1 LTQELHSLSRLKNSG
16 SVHAFPL
23 QFRFVRRKEI
33 QGLQVRLS
41 ETLPEFL
48 KRELTKTVDKV
59 SLPATLKMLLPLIT
73 SSLDNMTE
81 QGAENIANGILDFA
95 GQVWKLQQDAKKSQL
110 IEAEV
115 LPIHALSSN
124 ES

>member
-1 LTQELHSLSRLKNSG
+1 
-16 SVHAFPL
+16 
-23 QFRFVRRKEI
+23 
-33 QGLQVRLS
+33 
-41 ETLPEFL
+41 
-48 KRELTKTVDKV
+48 
-59 SLPATLKMLLPLIT
+59 MLLPLIT

>member
-1 LTQELHSLSRLKNSG
+1 
-16 SVHAFPL
+16 
-23 QFRFVRRKEI
+23 
-33 QGLQVRLS
+33 
-41 ETLPEFL
+41 
-48 KRELTKTVDKV
+48 
-59 SLPATLKMLLPLIT
+59 
-73 SSLDNMTE
+73 MTE